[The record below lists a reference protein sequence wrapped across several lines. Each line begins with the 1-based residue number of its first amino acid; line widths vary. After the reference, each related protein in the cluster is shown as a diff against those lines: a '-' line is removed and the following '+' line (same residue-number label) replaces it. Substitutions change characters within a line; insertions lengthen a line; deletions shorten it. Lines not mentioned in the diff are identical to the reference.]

1 MVRRTPMPRISLS
14 SFRLA
19 LLAGAGVGLAC
30 GGDPNLPPAAYE
42 NVVDSAA
49 VWALTGTAIGTPS
62 GFDLFGKRSV
72 RPEQGEPFDF
82 AFDIDPAGVA
92 TLYPSGMMGGS
103 TTAGLLVSRSAFDDI
118 LRAPVEDY
126 VVDSVLAIDV
136 GTVFLA
142 RSRSVPDGCS
152 AITGA
157 LPRYG
162 KFEVLSIDAVERVV
176 TLQTLINVNCGYRQ
190 LEPGLPDS

>member
-1 MVRRTPMPRISLS
+1 
-14 SFRLA
+14 
-19 LLAGAGVGLAC
+19 
-30 GGDPNLPPAAYE
+30 
-42 NVVDSAA
+42 
-49 VWALTGTAIGTPS
+49 
-62 GFDLFGKRSV
+62 
-72 RPEQGEPFDF
+72 
-82 AFDIDPAGVA
+82 
-92 TLYPSGMMGGS
+92 
-103 TTAGLLVSRSAFDDI
+103 
-118 LRAPVEDY
+118 
-126 VVDSVLAIDV
+126 VLAIDV

-162 KFEVLSIDAVERVV
+162 KFEVLSIDAAERVV